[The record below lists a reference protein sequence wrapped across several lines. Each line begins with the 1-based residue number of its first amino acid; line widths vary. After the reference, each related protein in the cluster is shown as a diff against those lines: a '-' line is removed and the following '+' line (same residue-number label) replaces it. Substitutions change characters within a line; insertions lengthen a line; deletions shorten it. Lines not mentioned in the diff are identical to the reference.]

1 MASSSTDFLALVFGG
16 RSRREA
22 SIEME
27 ITGWIVVEIK
37 DVYDET
43 NQSFNK
49 EKMKKYSKCRTGE
62 WLGFMQIRFLIYS
75 LLRLSCSFALMND
88 CAGKKWKWAMEP
100 DYPDQLLM
108 EAMRLQS
115 ARYPKV
121 CSRCKEK

>member
-1 MASSSTDFLALVFGG
+1 
-16 RSRREA
+16 
-22 SIEME
+22 ME
-27 ITGWIVVEIK
+27 ITGWILVEIK

-49 EKMKKYSKCRTGE
+49 EKMKKYSKCREGE
-62 WLGFMQIRFLIYS
+62 WLARLHANQVPHIIPSSPIMQLCPYEWLCR
-75 LLRLSCSFALMND
+75 
-88 CAGKKWKWAMEP
+88 KKWKWAVEP
-100 DYPDQLLM
+100 DYQDQLLM